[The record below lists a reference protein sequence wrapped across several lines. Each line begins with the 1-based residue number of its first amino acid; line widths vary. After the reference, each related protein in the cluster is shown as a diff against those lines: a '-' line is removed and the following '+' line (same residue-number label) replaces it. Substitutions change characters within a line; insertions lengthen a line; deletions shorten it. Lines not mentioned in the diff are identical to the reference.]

1 VSSVENNTQ
10 QPPLPRTALVLITLV
25 APVAWGSTYA
35 VTQLWLPEGRPLFS
49 AVARALPAGLLLLVL
64 TRRLPQGSWWW
75 RAAVLGVLN
84 IGLFFALLFVAAY
97 RLPSGLGATTTALS
111 PLVVMAV
118 AWLLLREQ
126 PRRWQ
131 VVGGLV
137 GVCGVALLA
146 AEVPGGV
153 DPVGLA
159 ASVGAVASSALGFVL
174 IKRWPSPAGLLPMTS
189 WTLLA
194 GGLVLLPV
202 AWVVEGPPP
211 QIDLAAAG
219 AYAYLS
225 VIGTAVAYVCWFTGL
240 TRMSAGSTALL
251 GLVNPVVG
259 TGLGVA
265 LLSEPFG
272 TVQLVGVG
280 LALAG
285 ALAGQLRARVPRSV
299 EPVAPDVTTVGARS
313 V

>member
-1 VSSVENNTQ
+1 MSSVEDKVLP
-10 QPPLPRTALVLITLV
+10 PPLPRIALVLVTLV

-35 VTQLWLPEGRPLFS
+35 VTQLWLPDGRPLFS
-49 AVARALPAGLLLLVL
+49 AVVRALPAGLLLLVL
-64 TRRLPQGSWWW
+64 TRRLPRGSWWW

-97 RLPSGLGATTTALS
+97 RLPSGLAATTTALS
-111 PLVVMAV
+111 PLVVMGL
-118 AWLLLREQ
+118 AWLLLRE
-126 PRRWQ
+126 PPWRWQ
-131 VVGGLV
+131 VVGGVV

-153 DPVGLA
+153 DLVGLA
-159 ASVGAVASSALGFVL
+159 ASVGAVVSSALGFVL
-174 IKRWPSPAGLLPMTS
+174 VKRWPSPAGLLPMTS

-202 AWVVEGPPP
+202 AWVVEGAPPP
-211 QIDLAAAG
+211 VDAAAAG

-225 VIGTAVAYVCWFTGL
+225 VVGTAVAYVCWFTGL

-265 LLSEPFG
+265 LLAEPFG

-285 ALAGQLRARVPRSV
+285 ALAGQRRPRVPHAV
-299 EPVAPDVTTVGARS
+299 EPVAPAVRTVDARS
-313 V
+313 G

>member
-1 VSSVENNTQ
+1 MA
-10 QPPLPRTALVLITLV
+10 PPTISRTALVLVTAV

-35 VTQLWLPEGRPLFS
+35 VTQLWLPDGRPLFS
-49 AVARALPAGLLLLVL
+49 AVVRALPAGLLLLAL
-64 TRRLPQGSWWW
+64 TRRLPHGSWWW

-97 RLPSGLGATTTALS
+97 RLPSGLGATTTAVS
-111 PLVVMAV
+111 PLVVMV
-118 AWLLLREQ
+118 LAWLLLRESA
-126 PRRWQ
+126 RRWQ

-159 ASVGAVASSALGFVL
+159 AALGAVVSSALGFVL
-174 IKRWPSPAGLLPMTS
+174 IKRWPSPSGLLPMTS

-194 GGLVLLPV
+194 GGLVLVPV
-202 AWVVEGPPP
+202 AWVVEGAPPRV
-211 QIDLAAAG
+211 DAAAAG
-219 AYAYLS
+219 AYVYLS
-225 VIGTAVAYVCWFTGL
+225 VVGTAVAYVCWFTGL

-265 LLSEPFG
+265 LLAEPFG
-272 TVQLVGVG
+272 TAQLVGAG

-285 ALAGQLRARVPRSV
+285 ALAGQLRLRPRVPRSV
-299 EPVAPDVTTVGARS
+299 GSVTPDVTPVDVRS